1 MITLLI
7 GLSATGIAA
16 GACMLLAAAS
26 QRQRKFRRALGLPSN
41 SADRAQTARF
51 QRAIRECA
59 AVEARIRE
67 RSPHLSEAQR
77 QELAV
82 NLVRARGLLQCGST
96 HIH

>member
-26 QRQRKFRRALGLPSN
+26 QRQRKFRRALGLPAN
-41 SADRAQTARF
+41 SADQAQTAQFR
-51 QRAIRECA
+51 RAIREYA

-67 RSPHLSEAQR
+67 RSPHLSETQR